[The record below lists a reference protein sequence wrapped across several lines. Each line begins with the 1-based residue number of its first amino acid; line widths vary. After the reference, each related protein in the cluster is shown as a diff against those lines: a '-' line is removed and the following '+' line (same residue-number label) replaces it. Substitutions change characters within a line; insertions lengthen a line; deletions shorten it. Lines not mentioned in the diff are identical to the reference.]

1 MIRQLSKYMVFT
13 LLTVIFLLFSEQP
26 AVADEGPVTTEMSA
40 QLAAIQQTIE
50 KRLTAIE
57 NRLDKLTKPVWE
69 YKLIFPNMMQTS
81 RQAET
86 EIYDGVDFKAMG
98 RGGWELVSYSVQY
111 GFIFKRRAR

>member
-1 MIRQLSKYMVFT
+1 MIGQLSKYMVFT
-13 LLTVIFLLFSEQP
+13 FLTFIFLLFSGQS
-26 AVADEGPVTTEMSA
+26 AVADQGLATIEMSA

-57 NRLDKLTKPVWE
+57 NRLDKLAKPVWE
-69 YKLIFPNMMQTS
+69 YKLIFPNMMTS

-86 EIYDGVDFKAMG
+86 GIYDGVNFKAMG
-98 RGGWELVSYSVQY
+98 RDGWEVINYSVQY